1 VRLSYLLVAA
11 FALAI
16 LLITVLWAP
25 PVLAEGSVD
34 QQTMEIAR
42 LLRCPVCQNLSV
54 ADSPSPLA
62 GQMRDIIRQKVVAGE
77 SRDQIL
83 AYFVGVYGEGILNY
97 PPASGFSGLAWWG
110 AAAIP
115 LAGIAL
121 SAVYLRR
128 RLGVAVAERPGV
140 PEEEPW

>member
-1 VRLSYLLVAA
+1 LRREILLFA
-11 FALAI
+11 ALA
-16 LLITVLWAP
+16 LIAVLAAP
-25 PVLAEGSVD
+25 PALAEGDVE
-34 QQTMEIAR
+34 QQTVEIAR
-42 LLRCPVCQNLSV
+42 LLKCPVCQNLSV

-83 AYFVGVYGEGILNY
+83 AYFVGVYGEGVLSY

-110 AAAIP
+110 AVAIP
-115 LAGIAL
+115 IAGLAL

-128 RLGVAVAERPGV
+128 RLGVGIAEP
-140 PEEEPW
+140 PSAPDEEEW